1 MENNITKPTPVEQE
15 PVEAIDNKPDGS
27 VHAEPVQDDAVH
39 AEPEQDVTVHA
50 EPQADPAQEP
60 EADDRHKDIDPCINT
75 VNYKE
80 KDEKRTVPL
89 PTAKYE
95 TLMKLIDAI
104 DVMSQ
109 NDFSNKYPGDRAA
122 AAGINVQSLSSGVKD
137 DILYDNI
144 NHNNYVNDV
153 NYSDKEMNIRT
164 IPIKSNG
171 KLSGDAGVAKF
182 TASLG
187 IGSITQI
194 PLWHSGI
201 SVTINP
207 PKDDE
212 LINLEIALA
221 NNQIELGR
229 ETNTL
234 IYSNYSVVFNRLVTD
249 FIIDHIIGTTVKLD
263 ADSDLRDLIKVQDL
277 PILVLGLINSIY
289 PEGYNITRTCK
300 NTLVLDNDGK
310 PLCDYIAVGT
320 VKPKRLLK
328 VNRKSLTNKALL
340 HMSKRSPNSTTI
352 DEVKEYQLSIS
363 ALEDEEVTLTGSN
376 GTKINMTLSTPTLA
390 DYIDN
395 GEAWIDNVISKTE
408 SIFTD
413 SDSDEIKNNKVRDTL
428 NAVILGIYNVYIKKI
443 THSDGSTVEDRE
455 TIDRVLDSIS
465 SDSSILTGYLDYIKS
480 YIDKTAIAI
489 VATPNY
495 TCPACAAKEQDA
507 DQAEIKKGAFKEFLP
522 INVLEHFFDLSAL
535 RTSIVR
541 ERNIY

>member
-1 MENNITKPTPVEQE
+1 MDNNQQPLQQE
-15 PVEAIDNKPDGS
+15 PVQEP
-27 VHAEPVQDDAVH
+27 VAEPVQ
-39 AEPEQDVTVHA
+39 E
-50 EPQADPAQEP
+50 PAQEP
-60 EADDRHKDIDPCINT
+60 AQEQVPEDRHQDVDPYENMVNHKD
-75 VNYKE
+75 
-80 KDEKRTVPL
+80 KDDKRTVPL
-89 PTAKYE
+89 PVAKYE

-104 DVMSQ
+104 DSMT
-109 NDFSNKYPGDRAA
+109 NHEFGNKYPGDRAVS
-122 AAGINVQSLSSGVKD
+122 AGINVQSLSVGVKD
-137 DILYDNI
+137 DVLYDNL
-144 NHNNYVNDV
+144 NANETVTDV
-153 NYSDKEMNIRT
+153 KYADKDINIRT
-164 IPIKSNG
+164 IPIKSTG
-171 KLSGDAGVAKF
+171 KLTGDAGVAKF
-182 TASLG
+182 TSALG
-187 IGSITQI
+187 IGTITQI

-201 SVTINP
+201 SVTLTP

-249 FIIDHIIGTTVKLD
+249 FIIDHIIDTTVKLD
-263 ADSDLRDLIKVQDL
+263 ADIDLRDIIMIQDL
-277 PILVLGLINSIY
+277 PLLVLGLINSIY

-300 NTLVLDNDGK
+300 NTLVTDEDGK

-320 VKPKRLLK
+320 VKPKRLLRMD
-328 VNRKSLTNKALL
+328 RKSLTTKALT

-352 DEVKEYQLSIS
+352 DEVKEYKLSIS
-363 ALEDEEVTLTGSN
+363 QLEDQDITLTGSN
-376 GTKINMTLSTPTLA
+376 GMVVGLTIKSPTLA
-390 DYIDN
+390 EYIDN
-395 GEAWIDNVISKTE
+395 GEAWVDGVVNRTE

-413 SDSDEIKNNKVRDTL
+413 SDSAEIKNNKVRDTL

-443 THSDGSTVEDRE
+443 THSDGSTIEDRE

-465 SDSSILTGYLDYIKS
+465 SDSSILTSYIDSIKS
-480 YIDKTAIAI
+480 YIDKAAIAI

-495 TCPACAAKEQDA
+495 TCPSCTSNGHDA
-507 DQAEIKKGAFKEFLP
+507 DQAEITKGAFKEFLP